1 MATFFSLDAARR
13 IGNDNQLMKMSK
25 LINWSS
31 IDYKVRRINKNL
43 GDGKMG
49 GIVPYDALSMFKAIL
64 LQNWH
69 CLSDAGLEDA
79 LNVRI
84 DFMLFCDFDIADD
97 IPDEST
103 ICRFRN
109 KLIEKNLLEKLLN
122 EINFQLAD
130 LGLKVE
136 KANMAILDATLIESN
151 SRPKN
156 RILEEEIPKDRSE
169 DDFHHTN
176 NNNQNIS
183 NPNPNFN
190 KIKSADPDAAWLK
203 KGSKSI
209 FGYKSFAT
217 IDEEG
222 FINKTMTVPAN
233 ESEINKLEE
242 MIIDCSEFSGDKG
255 YDSRPNRQVLRKRGI
270 KTRIMYKKPKGKPM
284 TIWQKRFNK
293 AVSKRRFRVEQT
305 FGTLK
310 RRFGFRKAS
319 YFTTKKVQ
327 AQFTLKA
334 ICLNLLKAVN
344 KVQLILPKKQLLTG

>member
-13 IGNDNQLMKMSK
+13 IGNDNRLMKMNK
-25 LINWSS
+25 LINWAR

-43 GDGKMG
+43 GDGRIG
-49 GIVPYDALSMFKAIL
+49 GVMPYDALSMFKAIL

-69 CLSDAGLEDA
+69 YLSDAGLEDA
-79 LNVRI
+79 LNIRI
-84 DFMLFCDFDIADD
+84 DFMLFCGFDISDN

-122 EINFQLAD
+122 EINSQLAH
-130 LGLKVE
+130 LGLKVQ

-156 RILEEEIPKDRSE
+156 KILEEEIPEDRNE
-169 DDFHHTN
+169 D
-176 NNNQNIS
+176 NQNITS
-183 NPNPNFN
+183 F
-190 KIKSADPDAAWLK
+190 KEIKSSDPDATWLK

-217 IDEEG
+217 VDEEG

-242 MIIDCSEFSGDKG
+242 MIID
-255 YDSRPNRQVLRKRGI
+255 
-270 KTRIMYKKPKGKPM
+270 
-284 TIWQKRFNK
+284 
-293 AVSKRRFRVEQT
+293 
-305 FGTLK
+305 
-310 RRFGFRKAS
+310 
-319 YFTTKKVQ
+319 
-327 AQFTLKA
+327 A
-334 ICLNLLKAVN
+334 IN
-344 KVQLILPKKQLLTG
+344 